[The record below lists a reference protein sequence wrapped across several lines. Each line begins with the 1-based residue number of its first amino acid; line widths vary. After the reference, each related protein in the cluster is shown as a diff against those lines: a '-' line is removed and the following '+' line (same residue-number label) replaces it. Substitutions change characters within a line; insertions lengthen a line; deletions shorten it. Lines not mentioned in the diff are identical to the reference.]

1 LVVSHPFARAP
12 HGHQVVAEAPEL
24 LEALAL
30 KLRTWQRIGEGQL
43 IELLP
48 GEPPVSKCTIARS
61 GFTGDSAQGR
71 RPTLAPRI
79 VAYRTLVSDNRARH
93 VGAVRTGSQGPS
105 AWQRPVGTKSLVSY
119 ATLAATDLLA
129 EGIVARMLAGISTRR
144 YTAVALGPV
153 GSTVERAAS
162 STSKS
167 AVSRR
172 FVAANAERLAEL
184 HSRPLDGQR
193 WLVVYLDGFG
203 FADHTLVG
211 ALGVAVDGTKIPLG
225 VVEGGAGRQPSKAW
239 ITSPGSRLRIRFA
252 VMSRWPCTAFTGAA
266 VGRGERVG
274 QRVVRRYIT
283 LEVSSSSLAVRTG
296 TSPPPHGGRVPGPSV
311 LRDHRYREKRGGR
324 EPHRS
329 CPRSR

>member
-1 LVVSHPFARAP
+1 MVSHQFARAP

-30 KLRTWQRIGEGQL
+30 KLRTGQRIDEGQL
-43 IELLP
+43 IERLP

-71 RPTLAPRI
+71 RPTLAPRV

-144 YTAVALGPV
+144 YPVALEPV
-153 GSTVERAAS
+153 GSEVEQTAS

-172 FVAANAERLAEL
+172 FVTATAERLAEL
-184 HSRPLDGQR
+184 TARRLDDQR
-193 WLVVYLDGFG
+193 WLVVFIDGFS

-211 ALGVAVDGTKIPLG
+211 ALGVTADDTRVPLG
-225 VVEGGAGRQPSKAW
+225 VVEGSTENGREAFFGSIRCGA
-239 ITSPGSRLRIRFA
+239 
-252 VMSRWPCTAFTGAA
+252 
-266 VGRGERVG
+266 
-274 QRVVRRYIT
+274 
-283 LEVSSSSLAVRTG
+283 
-296 TSPPPHGGRVPGPSV
+296 H
-311 LRDHRYREKRGGR
+311 RDHQRADVCL
-324 EPHRS
+324 S
-329 CPRSR
+329 